1 MLKVWLALF
10 ALFAWCFFNAFL
22 RCALLNSRR
31 KGLADLVTVVSVQK
45 VIFLT
50 VKRAQPKEPPA
61 PQVLSL
67 TPLQKQARVNKL
79 LKNFIDGGINLPNA
93 EKMLKI
99 YEQQNLVWRIENAEF
114 SNLVKVYGNQLS
126 YATQAS
132 LFLLWRKHEFQNLIK
147 LYVS

>member
-1 MLKVWLALF
+1 VLKVWLALF
-10 ALFAWCFFNAFL
+10 ALFAWCFFNAFV

-31 KGLADLVTVVSVQK
+31 KGLANLVTVVSVQK
-45 VIFLT
+45 VRFLT

-67 TPLQKQARVNKL
+67 TPVQKQARVNKL
-79 LKNFIDGGINLPNA
+79 LKNFIDGGINLSNA
-93 EKMLKI
+93 EKMLKV

-132 LFLLWRKHEFQNLIK
+132 LFLLWRKNEFQNLIK